1 MHSKLN
7 EEQNLR
13 KVAKSLYIFLTT
25 SDEVK
30 KYVKMMQSNSSDNWV
45 HCYNVEMF
53 INTKPVI
60 KNKFKELPSEL
71 TNSRVQEILVFEYK
85 KRNDRKIFHSSTKL
99 IAGTSGTDKAF
110 VSMRQSIMI
119 EKKVMLVKIGLT

>member
-60 KNKFKELPSEL
+60 KNKFKELLSEL
-71 TNSRVQEILVFEYK
+71 TNSRVQKILVLEYK

-110 VSMRQSIMI
+110 VSMRQSIVI
-119 EKKVMLVKIGLT
+119 EKKVMPVKIGLT

>member
-71 TNSRVQEILVFEYK
+71 TNSRVQEILVLEYK

-99 IAGTSGTDKAF
+99 IARTSGTDKAF

>member
-30 KYVKMMQSNSSDNWV
+30 KYVKMMQSNSSDNCV

-60 KNKFKELPSEL
+60 KNKFKELLSEL
-71 TNSRVQEILVFEYK
+71 TNSIVQKILVLEYK

-99 IAGTSGTDKAF
+99 IASISGTDKAF
-110 VSMRQSIMI
+110 ESMRQSIMI
-119 EKKVMLVKIGLT
+119 EKKVVKTGST

>member
-13 KVAKSLYIFLTT
+13 KVAKSLYIFLAT

-71 TNSRVQEILVFEYK
+71 TNSRVQEILVLEYK

>member
-30 KYVKMMQSNSSDNWV
+30 QYVKMMQSNSSDNWV

-71 TNSRVQEILVFEYK
+71 TNSRVQEILVLEYK